1 MADVSCRAL
10 GVLLKSARRRQIA
23 DAVLLDGVGHDI
35 SFLRNTKNRVE
46 WSEFCQILRNTRAV
60 WSLQDLSDLNEA
72 FMRSPFFSYVGV
84 VARLLFSA
92 RDLFDWIC
100 KRSVGGGAQLFGTCV
115 KPASEHIG
123 DDITVIRLEIQ
134 PPHVVSPEFFW
145 MTRGA
150 FIAMPRLV
158 GAGDANVDMAIDD
171 RVGSYRVR
179 YKHRRGTL
187 ASVLRVFTWPF
198 TARAA
203 ARELKEAHETLIERY
218 LEIEDARARLNR
230 QATQLRTAH
239 SVNDLVQRD
248 LDLSRTLDTVA
259 RALVDE
265 AGFAWAEIRL
275 RPTDPEEPAG
285 GRTVRFGAGGRDHE
299 PPLIRTLDVQG
310 EQIGELEVA
319 PRTGANREER
329 EELLA
334 FIVPTLAM
342 ALQNALS
349 YQAL

>member
-115 KPASEHIG
+115 KPAYEHIG

-179 YKHRRGTL
+179 YQHRRGTL
-187 ASVLRVFTWPF
+187 SSVLRVFTWPF

-218 LEIEDARARLNR
+218 SEIEDARARLSR

-239 SVNDLVQRD
+239 TVNDLVQRD
-248 LDLSRTLDTVA
+248 LELSRTLDTVA

-265 AGFAWAEIRL
+265 AG
-275 RPTDPEEPAG
+275 
-285 GRTVRFGAGGRDHE
+285 
-299 PPLIRTLDVQG
+299 
-310 EQIGELEVA
+310 
-319 PRTGANREER
+319 
-329 EELLA
+329 
-334 FIVPTLAM
+334 
-342 ALQNALS
+342 
-349 YQAL
+349 